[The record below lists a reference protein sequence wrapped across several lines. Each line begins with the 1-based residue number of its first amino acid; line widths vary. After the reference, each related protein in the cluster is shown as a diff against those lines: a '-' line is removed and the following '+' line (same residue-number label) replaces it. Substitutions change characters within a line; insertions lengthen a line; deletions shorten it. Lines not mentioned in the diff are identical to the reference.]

1 MTGIQRKNQIKNIMA
16 KEKIL
21 QDKSEIPA
29 NTGDQIKTV
38 FTLLVMNRESFHSRK
53 KGSQFKG
60 IVLALKDTFPEV
72 FKEQETAELYE
83 ALLRPANIQRQ
94 LGGPEPRVRRGGR
107 SVAPSGRAATS
118 KPVEGCDGCGEDAAG
133 VYGEELAELEETL
146 KEQYKGNP
154 AALREAAE
162 SEFGVQVPEKIKQVN
177 KMVMYVIGEIHRRS

>member
-1 MTGIQRKNQIKNIMA
+1 MA
-16 KEKIL
+16 KEKIP
-21 QDKSEIPA
+21 QDKNEIPA

-94 LGGPEPRVRRGGR
+94 LGGPEPKVRRGGR

-133 VYGEELAELEETL
+133 LYGEELAELEDTL

-154 AALREAAE
+154 IAFREAAKM
-162 SEFGVQVPEKIKQVN
+162 EFGVGIPEGLKQVN
-177 KMVMYVIGEIHRRS
+177 KMISYLINELHKRS